1 MNAASA
7 YTLPMH
13 EQQRNPRSGN
23 RFRLSTFTFRL
34 FCCAAVVVAASAS
47 AQQYPVRPVRV
58 IVPLT
63 PGGGVDIIARV
74 IADHYSQVMGQR
86 FIVDNRPGAG
96 GTIGVE
102 TVAKAAPDGQ
112 TLLVSSSSM
121 VTNAA
126 IQVQRY
132 DPIRDFQ
139 PVTKLTSNS
148 YVVLVTPSLPVSSA
162 KDLVALAR
170 SQPGRVSY
178 ASSGVGGVLH
188 LGAELF
194 CSLTGV
200 QMTHVPYKGVA
211 EAYPAVVSGLVNWVL
226 GNPLSAA
233 PLMKAGRVKGIAVT
247 GAARMK
253 ALPDLPTVAE
263 SGVPGYAVEAWFALF
278 APARTPAATV
288 SRLHVEAAKAIHA
301 PEIAR
306 RFEAEGTDMVGNP
319 PQEFTR
325 EVKAEYEKWRALVA
339 KAGLKIQ

>member
-1 MNAASA
+1 MQRISSLCLVSCALCLWGTAGAADA
-7 YTLPMH
+7 P
-13 EQQRNPRSGN
+13 
-23 RFRLSTFTFRL
+23 
-34 FCCAAVVVAASAS
+34 
-47 AQQYPVRPVRV
+47 YPSRPVRV

-63 PGGGVDIIARV
+63 PGGGVDTIARV

-102 TVAKAAPDGQ
+102 TVAKAAPDGH

-126 IQVQRY
+126 IQSQRY

-148 YVVLVTPSLPVSSA
+148 YVVLVTPSLPVSSI

-170 SQPGRVSY
+170 SSPGKVTY
-178 ASSGVGGVLH
+178 ASSGVGAVLH
-188 LGAELF
+188 LGGELL
-194 CSLTGV
+194 CTLANIK
-200 QMTHVPYKGVA
+200 MTHVPYKGVA
-211 EAYPAVVSGLVNWVL
+211 EAYPAVASGLVNWVL
-226 GNPLSAA
+226 GNPLSAT
-233 PLMKAGRVKGIAVT
+233 PLIKGGRVKGIAVT

-253 ALPDLPTVAE
+253 AYPDLPTVAE
-263 SGVPGYAVEAWFALF
+263 SGVPGYSVEAWFALF
-278 APARTPAATV
+278 APAHVPVAIV
-288 SRLHVEAAKAIHA
+288 NRLQTEAAKAIHA
-301 PEIAR
+301 PELKR
-306 RFEAEGTDMVGNP
+306 RFEAEGTDVVGNS
-319 PQEFTR
+319 PQEFTK